1 MERQT
6 FVQLVK
12 IKSKE
17 NNSAIIE
24 LPCTDGRKERL
35 ISTGTLQGQNGTYK
49 KPYTG
54 VMSVYPSLYDPLS
67 AFQSLDKN
75 STSRC
80 EAIPILRHY
89 DL

>member
-1 MERQT
+1 MET
-6 FVQLVK
+6 TYAV
-12 IKSKE
+12 
-17 NNSAIIE
+17 IE

-35 ISTGTLQGQNGTYK
+35 ISIRILQGQNGTYK

-54 VMSVYPSLYDPLS
+54 AAFVYPSLYDPLS

-80 EAIPILRHY
+80 AAIPIFRHS
-89 DL
+89 DR